1 MSNFLHEQK
10 YLHTGDIAHLECDT
24 QCNFML
30 MDNSNFQNYRTGRQF
45 KYYGGHFTHF
55 PARIEVPHTGT
66 WNVVIDL
73 GGGRANI
80 RYSLSYLTSD

>member
-1 MSNFLHEQK
+1 LDFLHQRD
-10 YLHTGDIAHLECDT
+10 YYNDGDIVVLNCDT

-30 MDNSNFQNYRTGRQF
+30 MDDSDFSSYRRGGSHH
-45 KYYGGHFTHF
+45 YYGGFFTHF
-55 PARIEVPHTGT
+55 PARIAVPSAGH

-80 RYSLSYLTSD
+80 RYSLSVVKAR